1 MKCNQFALVTWNF
14 NYDVLIFQTKRSVD
28 DREREKRETN
38 LQKKVT
44 DLTTQIN
51 RLEKR
56 INVLRSENESLV
68 SMEGTPSNRLFLV
81 VAKRLQKAYCH
92 DELFPQISRP
102 CSISF

>member
-1 MKCNQFALVTWNF
+1 MKSISFDTWNF
-14 NYDVLIFQTKRSVD
+14 HSAILIFQTKRSVD

-44 DLTTQIN
+44 DLTTQVN

-68 SMEGTPSNRLFLV
+68 SMEGAP
-81 VAKRLQKAYCH
+81 
-92 DELFPQISRP
+92 
-102 CSISF
+102 

>member
-1 MKCNQFALVTWNF
+1 MFCSEC
-14 NYDVLIFQTKRSVD
+14 FQTKRSV

-44 DLTTQIN
+44 DLTTQVN

-68 SMEGTPSNRLFLV
+68 SVNIHVTRNF
-81 VAKRLQKAYCH
+81 
-92 DELFPQISRP
+92 
-102 CSISF
+102 